1 MKKIIKSDEEWKKIL
16 TNEEFLVTRKKHT
29 ESPFYKN
36 DFTLNKKGIFSC
48 KCCNVELFD
57 SSHKYDSGSGWP
69 SFYDK
74 ISINAIIEIED
85 NSHNMKRIEVICAS
99 CDSHLGHVFN
109 DGPQPTGLRY
119 CINSLSLNFKENE

>member
-36 DFTLNKKGIFSC
+36 DFTLIKKGIFSC
-48 KCCNVELFD
+48 KCCDLDLFD